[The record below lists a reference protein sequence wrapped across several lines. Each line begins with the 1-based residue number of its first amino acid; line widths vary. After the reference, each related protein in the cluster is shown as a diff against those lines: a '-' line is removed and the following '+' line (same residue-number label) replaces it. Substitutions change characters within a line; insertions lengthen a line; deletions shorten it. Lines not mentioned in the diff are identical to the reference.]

1 MAHTA
6 APSRRPAT
14 YEDLL
19 EVPDH
24 LVAEILDGELITS
37 PRPASPHAYTASM
50 IGIDIGGGFH
60 GPGGGG
66 EGRGGWWI
74 IDEPEFHFGQ
84 DVLVP
89 DLAGWRREN
98 MPVFPNVA
106 YFEQAPDWACEVASP
121 STVRIDRV
129 REMTIYARDQVRHPW
144 LVDPLARTL
153 EVYRLENGRWV
164 VVANYGGDE
173 HLKAEPFE
181 ILEVDLTRWWPPIPT

>member
-24 LVAEILDGELITS
+24 LVAEILDGELIAS
-37 PRPASPHAYTASM
+37 PRPASPHAYTSSA
-50 IGIDIGGGFH
+50 IGADIHGAFH
-60 GPGGGG
+60 GAGGGG
-66 EGRGGWWI
+66 RHGGWWI
-74 IDEPEFHFGQ
+74 IDEPELHLGS
-84 DVLVP
+84 DILVP
-89 DLAGWRREN
+89 DLAGWRHER

-106 YFEQAPDWACEVASP
+106 FFELAPDWACEVASP

-129 REMTIYARDQVRHPW
+129 LKMTIYAREQVRHLW

-153 EVYRLENGRWV
+153 EVYRLENGRWM
-164 VVANYGGDE
+164 VVANHGGDQQV
-173 HLKAEPFE
+173 KAEPFE
-181 ILEVDLTRWWPPIPT
+181 ILEVDLTRWWPPMPT